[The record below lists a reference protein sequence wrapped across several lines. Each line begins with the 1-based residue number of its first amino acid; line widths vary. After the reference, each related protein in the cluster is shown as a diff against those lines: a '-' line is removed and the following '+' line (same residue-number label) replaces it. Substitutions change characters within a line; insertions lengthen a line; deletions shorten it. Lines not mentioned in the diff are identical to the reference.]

1 MKEKRPSHSK
11 IKSLKI
17 LVREVLSQGGRESET
32 KRETQ
37 KPLLAKN
44 TQNEKNLNSESPAS
58 LIWKEM
64 GKSTSKSIAS
74 EGCISVEKG
83 VNPLGTNFVSNLL
96 GQENEPS
103 HQKNAGKIIFS
114 LPPSQPNENHEAP
127 LIPGVEPGQFTSA
140 ENLEKLIST
149 YLTHS
154 NLELVGYPSDG
165 TSNGSHEDS
174 GMDAFITDAEES
186 YSLNSEENVNGTRD
200 PPPQH

>member
-1 MKEKRPSHSK
+1 
-11 IKSLKI
+11 
-17 LVREVLSQGGRESET
+17 
-32 KRETQ
+32 
-37 KPLLAKN
+37 
-44 TQNEKNLNSESPAS
+44 
-58 LIWKEM
+58 M

-114 LPPSQPNENHEAP
+114 LPPSQPNENHEGP

-165 TSNGSHEDS
+165 TSNG
-174 GMDAFITDAEES
+174 
-186 YSLNSEENVNGTRD
+186 
-200 PPPQH
+200 